1 MNRPPSERLAIALDI
16 RGRKGEGERI
26 LQLFASGLVKLP
38 PRILTTIERGNF
50 KDVGEAFRKLL
61 ERHPFWQSLVAASSG
76 LTPYSLRHGF
86 AWRAHTSYERSL
98 PIRYLAAL
106 MGHTPAV
113 HLQHY
118 GKWTDEAG
126 LIDAVERLTSDP
138 LTTLVAP

>member
-1 MNRPPSERLAIALDI
+1 
-16 RGRKGEGERI
+16 
-26 LQLFASGLVKLP
+26 
-38 PRILTTIERGNF
+38 
-50 KDVGEAFRKLL
+50 
-61 ERHPFWQSLVAASSG
+61 
-76 LTPYSLRHGF
+76 
-86 AWRAHTSYERSL
+86 
-98 PIRYLAAL
+98 